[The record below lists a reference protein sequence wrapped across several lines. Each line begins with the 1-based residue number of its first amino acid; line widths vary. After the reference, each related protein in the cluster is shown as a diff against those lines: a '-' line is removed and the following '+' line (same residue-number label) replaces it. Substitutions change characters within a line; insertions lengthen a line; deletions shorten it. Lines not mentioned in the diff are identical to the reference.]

1 MPRGVPLLAALAA
14 LLAASAMPAAAQQP
28 VVVNDLIEARA
39 TVESVD
45 QASRKVLLR
54 DDYGQFDTVV
64 AGPEV
69 RNLAQVKVG
78 DRVVVRVHQ
87 SIAVAMGK
95 PGSEPVAA
103 AETVAGRAKPG
114 AKPAA
119 MKAEGIQARV
129 TILAVDPKTD
139 TVQFVGPTH
148 ILRVVHVRNP
158 KLQEFIRTLKTGDEV
173 DVTYAIAVAVAV
185 EPGK

>member
-1 MPRGVPLLAALAA
+1 MQRGIPLLATLAIM
-14 LLAASAMPAAAQQP
+14 ASVFAMPAAAQQP

-39 TVESVD
+39 TVESLD
-45 QASRKVLLR
+45 LTSRKVLLR
-54 DDYGQFDTVV
+54 DDYGQFDTIT

-87 SIAVAMGK
+87 SIVAEMSK

-103 AETVAGRAKPG
+103 TETVTGRAKPG
-114 AKPAA
+114 ARPAA

-129 TILAVDPKTD
+129 TILAIDPKTD
-139 TVQFVGPTH
+139 TVQFVGPAR
-148 ILRVVHVRNP
+148 ILRVVHIRNP
-158 KLQEFIRTLKTGDEV
+158 KLQEFVRTLKIGDEV
-173 DVTYAIAVAVAV
+173 DVTYSIAVAVAV